1 MKRDNAT
8 TSRKILCSRTR
19 PDIPK
24 NFVLENNAIYVPKKS
39 NTIKK
44 IPEIITQVSSFF

>member
-1 MKRDNAT
+1 MKPDGTRRPEKIAVSDDGFKAT
-8 TSRKILCSRTR
+8 FRK
-19 PDIPK
+19 K
-24 NFVLENNAIYVPKKS
+24 N